1 MTDCKN
7 LQEHYEAF
15 ALGAL
20 EGEERAELESH
31 LERRCATCTP
41 AVEEARSLAA
51 ELAWLADPVAPPS
64 RVRRRLMAEVRGEK
78 QEAARPSTWTHWVA
92 WGAAAAALVFAFVA
106 HRESTRLETQIAGL
120 ERQYDQL
127 STQNSEYRRVLTI
140 ISAPATRPVSLG
152 AADSPQLHAYWNEP
166 LGLVLAGSSLP
177 APGPDRTLQLWI
189 VPAAGNPISVGI
201 FRPDENGN
209 VLSVFTPS
217 FRIAGTAAL
226 AISDEPAGGS
236 PQPTT
241 TPAWVGSVG

>member
-1 MTDCKN
+1 MIDCKN

-31 LERRCATCTP
+31 LERHCETCTP
-41 AVEEARSLAA
+41 AIEEARALAS

-64 RVRRRLMAEVRGEK
+64 RVRRRLMAEVRGEE
-78 QEAARPSTWTHWVA
+78 QEAARTVRWTNWVA
-92 WGAAAAALVFAFVA
+92 WGAAAAALIFAFVV
-106 HRESTRLETQIAGL
+106 RQESTRLEMQIAGL
-120 ERQYDQL
+120 EQRHGEL
-127 STQNSEYRRVLTI
+127 SEQTTQYRRVLNI

-201 FRPDENGN
+201 FRPDDEGN
-209 VLSVFTPS
+209 VLAVFTPS
-217 FRIAGTAAL
+217 FQIAGTAAL

-236 PQPTT
+236 AQPTT
-241 TPAWVGSVG
+241 TPAWVGSIG